1 MRMEDRTIVIKYNK
15 MLSIAAAISLVIML
29 LLIIASPFGNL
40 TLTQLALAQLQPDNT
55 YIPYSGFLTTPPEI
69 LAIP

>member
-1 MRMEDRTIVIKYNK
+1 MEDRIIVIKCNK
-15 MLSIAAAISLVIML
+15 MLSIAAAISLVMML

-40 TLTQLALAQLQPDNT
+40 TLIPVALAQLQPDNT

-69 LAIP
+69 VAIP